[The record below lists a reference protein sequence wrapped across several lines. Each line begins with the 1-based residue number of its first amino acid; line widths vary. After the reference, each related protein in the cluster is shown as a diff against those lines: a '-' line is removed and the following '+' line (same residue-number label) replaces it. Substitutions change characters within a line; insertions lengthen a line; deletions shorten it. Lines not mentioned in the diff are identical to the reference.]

1 MFKLIGDNYSSQ
13 AFSHPPFIPIL
24 KCICHPDNSR
34 QDMPSIV
41 LVMIK
46 VGGTGAAGTIP

>member
-34 QDMPSIV
+34 QGMPSIV

>member
-13 AFSHPPFIPIL
+13 AFSHPPFFPIL